1 MSINVPQS
9 LLRVSNGVKLEI
21 DMTKFTD
28 KQLKNIGKYVNTLKL
43 PNTNSATAKIAKG
56 LVDYLKIP
64 HFVAN
69 HRYIEWHHI
78 PHSHPIFEKMVGA
91 ISVALIGPEQHWWT
105 VDRMKETKRA
115 IEDKHSTGNLNM
127 WGDAI
132 DENIQKELVIMATYK
147 HEMSPQ
153 AKEMLDNIL
162 TRKVNTFEM
171 YYKG

>member
-9 LLRVSNGVKLEI
+9 LLNVSNGVKLVSKSL
-21 DMTKFTD
+21 DMSKFTD
-28 KQLKNIGKYVNTLKL
+28 KQLKNIGKYVKTLKI

-91 ISVALIGPEQHWWT
+91 ISVAYW
-105 VDRMKETKRA
+105 A
-115 IEDKHSTGNLNM
+115 
-127 WGDAI
+127 
-132 DENIQKELVIMATYK
+132 
-147 HEMSPQ
+147 
-153 AKEMLDNIL
+153 
-162 TRKVNTFEM
+162 
-171 YYKG
+171 

>member
-21 DMTKFTD
+21 DMSKFTD

-78 PHSHPIFEKMVGA
+78 PRHGF
-91 ISVALIGPEQHWWT
+91 
-105 VDRMKETKRA
+105 
-115 IEDKHSTGNLNM
+115 
-127 WGDAI
+127 
-132 DENIQKELVIMATYK
+132 
-147 HEMSPQ
+147 
-153 AKEMLDNIL
+153 
-162 TRKVNTFEM
+162 
-171 YYKG
+171 